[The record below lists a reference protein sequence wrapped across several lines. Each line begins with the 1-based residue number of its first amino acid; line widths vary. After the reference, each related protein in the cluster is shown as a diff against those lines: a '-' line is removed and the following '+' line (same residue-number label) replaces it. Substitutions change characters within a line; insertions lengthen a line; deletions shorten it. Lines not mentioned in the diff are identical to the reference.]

1 MSAGLLVC
9 DTPGEVQRT
18 KTVKS
23 VVGLARL
30 AVAIV
35 CLALLPRADTLTLT
49 LSNIFENNVWPP

>member
-1 MSAGLLVC
+1 M
-9 DTPGEVQRT
+9 THQGEVERT

-23 VVGLARL
+23 VAGLAQL

-35 CLALLPRADTLTLT
+35 GLALLPRADMLTLT